1 MAEEARARYEKV
13 VFKVVDLVILHDL
26 YVYVCSVLPRASC
39 LSFLRFVGRVQ
50 DDYAQEDEEYE
61 EKLKKETVVLFFLA
75 T

>member
-1 MAEEARARYEKV
+1 MGP
-13 VFKVVDLVILHDL
+13 
-26 YVYVCSVLPRASC
+26 VLE
-39 LSFLRFVGRVQ
+39 LERFVGRVQ